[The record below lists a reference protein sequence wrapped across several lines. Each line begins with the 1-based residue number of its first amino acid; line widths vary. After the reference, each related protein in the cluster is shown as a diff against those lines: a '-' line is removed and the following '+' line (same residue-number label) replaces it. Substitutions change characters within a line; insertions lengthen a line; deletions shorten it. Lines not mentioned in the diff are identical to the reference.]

1 MAHTLTRSA
10 LRSLPIEDYK
20 TFRPQ
25 MKTGDL
31 IFFSGD
37 LIASKL
43 ISMGTKSAFSHIGM
57 VVRLDEI
64 DRVFL
69 VEAVE
74 SGVRFAPLSKF
85 LGGRNRKGYY
95 GAMAAARIENLTPE
109 HQLLMAKEA
118 GDLLTQPYGF
128 FNVFLF
134 TCYVWFGFVF
144 KRVRG
149 QYMCSELVEACM
161 KKAKLKPLTHEPG
174 QHISPE
180 NIWHD
185 ERVSL
190 LVRLR

>member
-1 MAHTLTRSA
+1 MAETLTRER
-10 LRSLPIEDYK
+10 LRQIAIEDYK
-20 TFRPQ
+20 LIREQ
-25 MKTGDL
+25 LQTGDL
-31 IFFSGD
+31 IFFSGN
-37 LIASKL
+37 LLTSKL

-74 SGVRFAPLSKF
+74 SGVRFAPLSKYV
-85 LGGRNRKGYY
+85 GKRNRKGYL
-95 GAMAAARIENLTPE
+95 GAMAAARIEGLTPE
-109 HQLLMAKEA
+109 QQLAMAGKA

-128 FNVFLF
+128 LNVFLF

-161 KKAKLKPLTHEPG
+161 RSASLKPLEHEPG
-174 QHISPE
+174 RHISPE
-180 NIWHD
+180 NIGH
-185 ERVSL
+185 SA
-190 LVRLR
+190 

>member
-1 MAHTLTRSA
+1 MANSISRAA

-20 TFRPQ
+20 TYREQ
-25 MKTGDL
+25 LQTGDL
-31 IFFSGD
+31 IFFSGN

-64 DRVFL
+64 DRIFL
-69 VEAVE
+69 VESVE
-74 SGVRFAPLSKF
+74 TGVRFAPLSKYV
-85 LGGRNRKGYY
+85 GKHNRKGYF
-95 GAMAAARIENLTPE
+95 GAMAAARIDGLTEE
-109 HQLLMAKEA
+109 HKLAMARQA

-161 KKAKLKPLTHEPG
+161 RSAKLKPLAHEPG

-180 NIWHD
+180 NIWRD
-185 ERVSL
+185 ARVAL
-190 LVRLR
+190 MARLR

>member
-1 MAHTLTRSA
+1 MADTISRAA
-10 LRSLPIEDYK
+10 LRSLPIEDYR
-20 TFRPQ
+20 TYREQ
-25 MKTGDL
+25 LQTGDL
-31 IFFSGD
+31 IFFSGN

-74 SGVRFAPLSKF
+74 TGVRFAPLSKYV
-85 LGGRNRKGYY
+85 GKNNRKGYF
-95 GAMAAARIENLTPE
+95 GAMAAARIDGVTEE
-109 HQLLMAKEA
+109 HKLAMAREA

-128 FNVFLF
+128 LNVFLF

-161 KKAKLKPLTHEPG
+161 RRAKLKPLSHEPG
-174 QHISPE
+174 RHISPE
-180 NIWHD
+180 NIWRD
-185 ERVSL
+185 ARVSL
-190 LVRLR
+190 MARLR